1 MTDPVAYSV
10 NVDAQKTSTGWELT
24 LDNGRQLQVTTLDE
38 AATRIRTL
46 LDIYQPAVNHDTV
59 TVTLAI
65 SPTAAP
71 AKTAAP
77 SVAGASR
84 TSARASA
91 ASSTTGAR
99 TPSATSAAARTTT
112 SSAAVTP
119 AASRSATSSRTATAT
134 PSARTATSTQ
144 STPVA
149 RPATTSR
156 APHTTTSP
164 RTTTQSPA
172 ASTRF
177 STTSSSTSTP
187 AAASARPA
195 ATGSTA
201 SASARPSATASARPA
216 ATARPATATAASTPA
231 ASTRSASTRTT
242 ANPPATDYASVGPSG
257 LECTLW
263 LTAAKEKHPSFSDA
277 AIEVFPWINT
287 LPAEQRRRC
296 LGDIHVGLKRATEEY
311 AYSELRDTV
320 SRWRKISAAPPVT
333 PTAPH
338 NEVRPTTSTPAS
350 PARSSFGNYPAA
362 IHRIS
367 AAAATPAAASRP
379 ATSAAS
385 APHGSQGSPIDLN
398 PQGRHRL

>member
-1 MTDPVAYSV
+1 MTTQSHFGGTVTDPVAYSV
-10 NVDAQKTSTGWELT
+10 NVDAQKPSTGWELT

-119 AASRSATSSRTATAT
+119 AASRSATSSRTAT

-164 RTTTQSPA
+164 RTATQSPA

-177 STTSSSTSTP
+177 STTSSATSTP

-195 ATGSTA
+195 TA
-201 SASARPSATASARPA
+201 
-216 ATARPATATAASTPA
+216 PA

-338 NEVRPTTSTPAS
+338 NEVRPTTSAPAS

-367 AAAATPAAASRP
+367 AAASRP